1 MSTILKALRR
11 LEQEKSTRSDRP
23 LEEAVA
29 AAAPIPLPQA
39 ATSRRWPMIAGIA
52 IGIVALGVAAA
63 AAIQWSRGGAESPPI
78 EVAAVPVEPEAPAV
92 PGRKL
97 APPSDPNA
105 KLNRSSAVRRPRP
118 VRNSRTKAAA
128 PSQPSPRTAGP
139 DVAPSRPSPEPP
151 RRTSRLPAASAAAAG
166 STGAQPPR
174 ASLLRPSSGESPV
187 IDRSQIE
194 ALQAAAKS
202 AGKSPETLVSARV
215 APTAPTTPPPAEPAP
230 PAPTPKSQ
238 PKPAPV
244 EVAVA
249 RPAPEPVPTPK
260 VVPDVKPRDVEPLD
274 VKPRDVE
281 PRSVEPKPMP
291 ELKPEPELPPVR
303 SVARKSPPRP
313 SAPPV
318 PKVYVSSTVWHPDAS
333 RRIAYVELE
342 GSDETVA
349 LREGEIIGPL
359 IVTKIAPTGVSFD
372 NRGSEL
378 TRRVGAR

>member
-39 ATSRRWPMIAGIA
+39 AMSRRWPMFAGIA

-78 EVAAVPVEPEAPAV
+78 EVAAAPLEPEAPAV

-97 APPSDPNA
+97 APATDPNA
-105 KLNRSSAVRRPRP
+105 KPNRSSAVRRPRP
-118 VRNSRTKAAA
+118 VRNSRTKAVA
-128 PSQPSPRTAGP
+128 PSQPSPRIASP
-139 DVAPSRPSPEPP
+139 NAAPSRPSTEPP

-166 STGAQPPR
+166 SIGAQPPR

-187 IDRSQIE
+187 IDLSQIE

-202 AGKSPETLVSARV
+202 AGKSPETLESARV
-215 APTAPTTPPPAEPAP
+215 APTAPTAPPPAEPAP
-230 PAPTPKSQ
+230 PAPAPKSQ

-260 VVPDVKPRDVEPLD
+260 VVPEVEQPEVKPRE
-274 VKPRDVE
+274 
-281 PRSVEPKPMP
+281 VEPKPKP
-291 ELKPEPELPPVR
+291 ELKPEPEPPPVR

-313 SAPPV
+313 SARPV
-318 PKVYVSSTVWHPDAS
+318 PKVYVSRTVWHPDAS